1 MKKIISTVLVCILL
15 CGCMFALSACGAPDS
30 DPKAAAAALEEE
42 GYDVT
47 LNENAV
53 GYAATIVAVK
63 NNVKEKEYDYVEI
76 YYFDS
81 EEAANKA
88 WETLES
94 AFAAEAEE
102 FDGTDYEI
110 DYGKDGVVI
119 YKGTPDAIDAAN

>member
-15 CGCMFALSACGAPDS
+15 CGCIFALSACGAPDS